1 MGTEIETVDGLG
13 VVAGIDV
20 FSDTVKVRLPERHT
34 LLTYA
39 LGRSKYVDKK
49 NYLMPLMAFHKI

>member
-1 MGTEIETVDGLG
+1 MGAEIETVDGLG
-13 VVAGIDV
+13 VVVRIDV

-39 LGRSKYVDKK
+39 LEEVKVRG
-49 NYLMPLMAFHKI
+49 